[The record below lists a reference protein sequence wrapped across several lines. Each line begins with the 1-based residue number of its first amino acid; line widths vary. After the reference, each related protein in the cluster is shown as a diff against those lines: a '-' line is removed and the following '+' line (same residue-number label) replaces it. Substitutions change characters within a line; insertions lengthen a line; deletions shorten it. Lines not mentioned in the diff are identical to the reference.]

1 MGKIRKV
8 IYPGT
13 FDPIT
18 NGHLDV
24 IARATELF
32 DEVIVALATNS
43 TKTPLFSEAER
54 ITLCKESIKEVI
66 PDNAHITVDSFK
78 GLLGDYAKQHDSIA
92 LIRGLRVLS
101 DFEYEFQMALMN
113 RKLKDIT
120 TVFLMPN
127 EKYTYLNSTIIR
139 ELAKYGSDVSAF
151 VPDCVAKKIK
161 RKIYKVNVSLREGLQ
176 PDEAIPSILPEI

>member
-1 MGKIRKV
+1 VEKIRKA

-24 IARATELF
+24 IGRAAGLF

-43 TKTPLFSEAER
+43 TKTPLFTVTER
-54 ITLCKESIKEVI
+54 ILLCKESIAEVLPSNGNI
-66 PDNAHITVDSFK
+66 KIDSFT
-78 GLLGDYAKQHDSIA
+78 GLLVDYAKKQNAVAIV
-92 LIRGLRVLS
+92 RGLRVLS

-113 RKLKDIT
+113 RKLEDIT

-127 EKYTYLNSTIIR
+127 EKYTYLNSTIVR
-139 ELAKYGSDVSAF
+139 ELAKYGRDISGF
-151 VPDCVAKKIK
+151 VPECVSKKLK
-161 RKIYKVNVSLREGLQ
+161 EKFKK
-176 PDEAIPSILPEI
+176 